1 MLLRNEV
8 LSGVIVE
15 IVEKPRAIARH
26 CYFPEGEQRVK
37 MGHLT
42 RITMAD
48 LDAELLAGGVAG
60 LNRLSTTTKFAF
72 SLNQITR
79 VAVSSCYDR
88 VEDGKSVYVVDIYL
102 QAPMR
107 GLPVHSVT
115 FDDSSAGGSRS
126 SPDRT
131 SNSSGMRLRQATRVS
146 EHDEL
151 DRKPDYQIEYRY
163 SEFRAL
169 RTQIQKLV
177 GHPYDELQKK
187 CCKYCLQLQ
196 WVAHFVSFPSRSFI
210 DGVITGVGPLKR
222 MRTKARQSGLTDF
235 MNELL
240 HTAKEAMYQIQDA
253 ATCQGFL
260 SVSQV
265 LTDFLAEP
273 TLRNSCAA

>member
-1 MLLRNEV
+1 MYTR
-8 LSGVIVE
+8 
-15 IVEKPRAIARH
+15 IARDTVAS
-26 CYFPEGEQRVK
+26 CCVAREEK

-42 RITMAD
+42 RITMAES
-48 LDAELLAGGVAG
+48 DAELLAGGGGVG
-60 LNRLSTTTKFAF
+60 LDRLSTTTKYAF

-88 VEDGKSVYVVDIYL
+88 VEDGKTVYVLDVYL
-102 QAPMR
+102 QTPMR

-115 FDDSSAGGSRS
+115 FETRDDSSTGGGGSRS

-131 SNSSGMRLRQATRVS
+131 STSSGMRLRQVTRVS

-196 WVAHFVSFPSRSFI
+196 WVAHFVPFPSRSFI

-222 MRTKARQSGLTDF
+222 MRTKARQSGLTDY

-240 HTAKEAMYQIQDA
+240 HTAKEAMYQITEA
-253 ATCQGFL
+253 ETCQGFL

-273 TLRNSCAA
+273 TLRHSSAV

>member
-1 MLLRNEV
+1 MYTLILRV
-8 LSGVIVE
+8 TVASRCV
-15 IVEKPRAIARH
+15 AR
-26 CYFPEGEQRVK
+26 EEK

-42 RITMAD
+42 RITMAES
-48 LDAELLAGGVAG
+48 DAELLDGGGAG
-60 LNRLSTTTKFAF
+60 LDRLSTTTKFAF

-79 VAVSSCYDR
+79 VAVSSSYDR
-88 VEDGKSVYVVDIYL
+88 VEDGKTVYVLDVYL
-102 QAPMR
+102 QIPMR

-115 FDDSSAGGSRS
+115 FETRDDSSTGGGGGSRS

-131 SNSSGMRLRQATRVS
+131 STSSGMRLRQATRVS

-196 WVAHFVSFPSRSFI
+196 WVAHFVPFPSRSFI
-210 DGVITGVGPLKR
+210 DGVITGVGALKR
-222 MRTKARQSGLTDF
+222 MRTKARQSGLTDY

-240 HTAKEAMYQIQDA
+240 HTAKEAMYQIQEA
-253 ATCQGFL
+253 ETCQGFL

-273 TLRNSCAA
+273 TLRHSCAL